1 MPTMRYLDG
10 VLQKTT
16 SSGTG
21 DLTINTSG
29 GGNFRSFSDAV
40 TAGDFTWGQ
49 WIFYVVED
57 DDNREWGYAQV
68 IEAGPT
74 LKRSTGT
81 RLGSTNAGAA
91 IDCAG
96 AGLTRI
102 FPGIPDEWKLTL
114 QDLAKN
120 GGIIPTTDFEN
131 VFAEDN
137 TFEGNVQIDLGLTV
151 DGNVGIG
158 GTLEVDGN
166 ATMSGTIYHTK
177 IDTGAEGPNEEAYLD
192 SSSPAAS
199 DVIKRW
205 RQYAKDSGGN
215 KTLFSE
221 FLAYVVDPTNGSEDS
236 QWLFRAMVAGA
247 FSDVFSVG
255 GSGAAF
261 GGLTP
266 QGAGTLN
273 VPALYI
279 NDVLQTAQTR
289 QVALMT
295 NGAASGTTASGISKI
310 QLSTP
315 EYNTITGASFNNTND
330 EISLDAGTYWFRG
343 AIASFSETGYA
354 GDADL
359 RLRNTTD
366 GSTPSGTN
374 ITIPLVNT
382 DKGGGVH
389 FSRDVT
395 IASTKVFRLE
405 VVYSATSPNHTW
417 SATEPILEIWR
428 VA

>member
-16 SSGTG
+16 TNGTG

-29 GGNFRSFSDAV
+29 GGNFRSFLDAV
-40 TAGDFTWGQ
+40 NAGDFTWGE
-49 WIFYVVED
+49 WIFYIVED
-57 DDNREWGYAQV
+57 DDGREWGYAQV

-81 RLGSTNAGAA
+81 IIASTNAGAA

-102 FPGIPDEWKLTL
+102 FPGIPDEWNLTI

-120 GGIIPTTDFEN
+120 GGIIATTDFEN
-131 VFAEDN
+131 VFEEDN
-137 TFEGNVQIDLGLTV
+137 TFEANVQIDLNLTV
-151 DGNVGIG
+151 DGNTGIG

-221 FLAYVVDPTNGSEDS
+221 FLSYVVDPTNGSEDA
-236 QWLFRAMVAGA
+236 QFLFRAMAAGA
-247 FSDVFSVG
+247 FADALTF
-255 GSGAAF
+255 GSAGLAT

-266 QGAGTLN
+266 QGAGTGN
-273 VPALYI
+273 FTALYV
-279 NDVLQTAQTR
+279 NSVLQTAQTR
-289 QVALMT
+289 QAAYIGDVT
-295 NGAASGTTASGISKI
+295 TSPSGGAAVFLVDPGATGFH
-310 QLSTP
+310 
-315 EYNTITGASFNNTND
+315 YNTITGASWDNTNNRVT
-330 EISLDAGTYWFRG
+330 LPAGQFHVNVYFVYTAGTATSISWMLY
-343 AIASFSETGYA
+343 
-354 GDADL
+354 
-359 RLRNTTD
+359 
-366 GSTPSGTN
+366 
-374 ITIPLVNT
+374 
-382 DKGGGVH
+382 
-389 FSRDVT
+389 DVT
-395 IASTKVFRLE
+395 HSAALRPGANFLQLGTTSRQVGDFFEFTLAGSSVLEMRITTSGAGGTATISEFRIE
-405 VVYSATSPNHTW
+405 FV
-417 SATEPILEIWR
+417 R
-428 VA
+428 VG